1 MYDYSF
7 RLDEFFYTDPE
18 DLFMD
23 MIAAHFDDEVFDEE
37 LDFVPPLL
45 DENLLECPLDNDEE
59 YWQWLF
65 SLEPIYG

>member
-7 RLDEFFYTDPE
+7 RLDEYYYQDPE
-18 DLFMD
+18 DMFMD
-23 MIAAHFDDEVFDEE
+23 MIAKHFEDEIFDKE
-37 LDFVPPLL
+37 LDFVPFL
-45 DENLLECPLDNDEE
+45 DENFDECPLNNDEE